1 MKRRHFLGLIVDGA
15 GVLGAEAGVDPHMFK
30 REIVE
35 SQESE
40 LVDSESELPR
50 EVCRSEVLGRCVRY
64 RNEGHVCREFM

>member
-1 MKRRHFLGLIVDGA
+1 
-15 GVLGAEAGVDPHMFK
+15 MFK

-64 RNEGHVCREFM
+64 RDEGHVCREFM